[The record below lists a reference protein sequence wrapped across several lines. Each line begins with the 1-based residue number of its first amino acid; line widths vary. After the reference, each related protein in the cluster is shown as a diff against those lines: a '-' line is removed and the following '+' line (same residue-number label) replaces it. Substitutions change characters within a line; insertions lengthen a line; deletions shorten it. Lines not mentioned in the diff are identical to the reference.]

1 LSQSQPAQYPRGW
14 YRRDPFAGSSSDRFE
29 LPESWYVDGTWCNRF
44 GLPETWYFDGG
55 SWARYQMVGP
65 PQPNPPKAAQLIHA
79 GGPDFG
85 PIYLDTG
92 RAGLVPGGAM
102 PRRRWSD
109 FAQLIAAAVFLAILA
124 FLTVVALFVE
134 PVRWLAFLWFLGY
147 CALMLYVNAADEPAD
162 PNTRLPPRLE
172 VAFRGGWVGLG
183 LDWEPEKG
191 RGVVVAAICLGMIFM
206 LVAFLFTEW
215 IGGA

>member
-1 LSQSQPAQYPRGW
+1 MSQSRPAQESAYPRGW
-14 YRRDPFAGSSSDRFE
+14 YKRQPSEASSSNPGM
-29 LPESWYVDGTWCNRF
+29 LPES
-44 GLPETWYFDGG
+44 WYFDGG
-55 SWARYQMVGP
+55 SWARYRMVGP

-134 PVRWLAFLWFLGY
+134 PVRWLVPLWFIGY
-147 CALMLYVNAADEPAD
+147 CAIMLYVNAADEPAD
-162 PNTRLPPRLE
+162 PNTRLPARLE

-183 LDWEPEKG
+183 VDWEPEKG
-191 RGVVVAAICLGMIFM
+191 RGVVAAAICLGLIFM
-206 LVAFLFTEW
+206 LVVFLFAEW